1 MQHEQLKDFQNTT
14 IISNKSFGI
23 QLSAIFFIIFLI
35 RLYFNFFG
43 VVEIILI
50 LLSAFFITISYI
62 KPSFLN
68 LIKIIFLGLTTLLA
82 NVVVVVAIVLLT
94 VVFVL
99 FSFNSS
105 FNLSAKCFSFFASEM
120 INFVFYFNITYEP
133 LNFFVSVVVA
143 DVELETED
151 AAVEFS
157 PPSFSIIF

>member
-68 LIKIIFLGLTTLLA
+68 LIKIIFLGLTKLL
-82 NVVVVVAIVLLT
+82 
-94 VVFVL
+94 F
-99 FSFNSS
+99 
-105 FNLSAKCFSFFASEM
+105 
-120 INFVFYFNITYEP
+120 
-133 LNFFVSVVVA
+133 
-143 DVELETED
+143 
-151 AAVEFS
+151 
-157 PPSFSIIF
+157 

>member
-68 LIKIIFLGLTTLLA
+68 LIKIIFLGLTKLLVKFI
-82 NVVVVVAIVLLT
+82 NPIIMFIFYLFIFIPYG
-94 VVFVL
+94 FVL
-99 FSFNSS
+99 KIFSYDPLKEKINKNLKSYWNFSKEFN
-105 FNLSAKCFSFFASEM
+105 KR
-120 INFVFYFNITYEP
+120 YFKKKG
-133 LNFFVSVVVA
+133 
-143 DVELETED
+143 
-151 AAVEFS
+151 
-157 PPSFSIIF
+157 

>member
-14 IISNKSFGI
+14 IITNKSFGI

-82 NVVVVVAIVLLT
+82 KFINPIIMFIFYLFIFIPFGLVLKIFRYDPLKEKINKN
-94 VVFVL
+94 L
-99 FSFNSS
+99 KSYWNFSKEFN
-105 FNLSAKCFSFFASEM
+105 KR
-120 INFVFYFNITYEP
+120 YFKKQ
-133 LNFFVSVVVA
+133 F
-143 DVELETED
+143 
-151 AAVEFS
+151 
-157 PPSFSIIF
+157 

>member
-68 LIKIIFLGLTTLLA
+68 LIKIIFLGLTKLLVKFI
-82 NVVVVVAIVLLT
+82 NPIIMFIFYLFIFIPFGLVLKIFRYDPLKGKINKN
-94 VVFVL
+94 L
-99 FSFNSS
+99 KSYWNFSNAFN
-105 FNLSAKCFSFFASEM
+105 KR
-120 INFVFYFNITYEP
+120 YFKKQ
-133 LNFFVSVVVA
+133 F
-143 DVELETED
+143 
-151 AAVEFS
+151 
-157 PPSFSIIF
+157 